1 MSTEPT
7 HIVVT
12 GAMGAGKTT
21 VGRLLGEA
29 MGLAFHDSDE
39 TLQRL
44 KGETGAEI
52 ARREGV
58 PRLHEIELEIFL
70 DLCEQTPRSVI
81 APAASVIDHEAGRA
95 AMTANTTIWLTASD
109 EVLASRTRVRGH
121 RRGVTP
127 EERAALRLAREPW
140 LEQVSSMKV
149 DTSGLSPGQTVERVL
164 DLLAL

>member
-1 MSTEPT
+1 VSTEPT

-29 MGLAFHDSDE
+29 LGLAFHDSDE

-58 PRLHEIELEIFL
+58 PRLHEVELGIFL

-81 APAASVIDHEAGRA
+81 APAASVVDHEAGRA

-127 EERAALRLAREPW
+127 EERAALRLARDPW
-140 LEQVSSMKV
+140 LARVSSLKI
-149 DTSGLSPGQTVERVL
+149 DTSSLTPVETVAEIL
-164 DLLAL
+164 DRLA

>member
-1 MSTEPT
+1 VSTEPT

-21 VGRLLGEA
+21 VGRLLGEEI
-29 MGLAFHDSDE
+29 GLAFHDSDE

-58 PRLHEIELEIFL
+58 SRLHAVELEIFL

-81 APAASVIDHEAGRA
+81 APAASVVDHEAGRA

-121 RRGVTP
+121 RRGVAP
-127 EERAALRLAREPW
+127 EERAALGLARDPW
-140 LEQVSSMKV
+140 LARVSSLKI
-149 DTSGLSPGQTVERVL
+149 DTSSLTPVETVAEIL
-164 DLLAL
+164 DLLG